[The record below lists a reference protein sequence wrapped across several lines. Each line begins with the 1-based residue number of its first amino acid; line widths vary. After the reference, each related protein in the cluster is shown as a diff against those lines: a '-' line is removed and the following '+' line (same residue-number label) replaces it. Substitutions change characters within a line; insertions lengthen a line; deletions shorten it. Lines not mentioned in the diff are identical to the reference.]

1 MTTKRLVTGIALMI
15 ALAVPARSWAQSN
28 EGLPVPGVAPAH
40 DVPNAHEM
48 PDAKTDYKVL
58 FDVRNAPS
66 KPGDVNPVLETA
78 ARYLNTLAKLGVPAS
93 HRHIAVIFHQGG
105 TPAVLTNE
113 EYKAR
118 NHGQDNPNVAII
130 RALKQAGVELHLCGQ
145 AALAMHIAPKDMQP
159 EIQLDLWALTTI
171 VNFEMR
177 GYAHIGG

>member
-1 MTTKRLVTGIALMI
+1 MRKRLLSVGMALTVV
-15 ALAVPARSWAQSN
+15 LAMPVRSRAQSS
-28 EGLPVPGVAPAH
+28 ERLPVPGVAPAL

-48 PDAKTDYKVL
+48 PDANTDYKVL
-58 FDVRNAPS
+58 FDVRSAPP
-66 KPGDVNPVLETA
+66 KPTDVNPVLETA
-78 ARYLNTLAKLGVPAS
+78 ARCLNTLAKLGVPAS
-93 HRHIAVIFHQGG
+93 HRHIAVIFHRGG
-105 TPAVLTNE
+105 TLVVLTNE

-118 NHGQDNPNVAII
+118 NHGQDNPNIAIV
-130 RALKQAGVELHLCGQ
+130 RALKRAGVDLHPCGQ